1 MRLAFLLALLSASL
15 TALGSLAA
23 ESSLAAHPGAASAPR
38 VYHYAV
44 SSPSAE
50 IIITGASAPGV
61 ETGGSGRR
69 EVTSSVSGFGVA
81 AKGAARAEGALS
93 AGVAGTFKGD
103 QYTTRTLD
111 EDLVLYRRWGGESG
125 ELGPYWSRTNYARA
139 GNARRY
145 SALPPGNTAEHITT
159 IRVPAGTRIHEG
171 RAAAQADW
179 GVPGGG
185 SQVVFDEG
193 FRVPGSWVQP

>member
-1 MRLAFLLALLSASL
+1 MASV
-15 TALGSLAA
+15 
-23 ESSLAAHPGAASAPR
+23 ASALCLLQAFG
-38 VYHYAV
+38 YLAV
-44 SSPSAE
+44 PSAE
-50 IIITGASAPGV
+50 AAAAGYVYDQASSRATPSAQFLMVAPAASSAWA
-61 ETGGSGRR
+61 GSGR
-69 EVTSSVSGFGVA
+69 SSTPAIRLSRA
-81 AKGAARAEGALS
+81 AKAGARAEGALS
-93 AGVAGTFKGD
+93 AGVASTFKGG

-111 EDLVLYRRWGGESG
+111 EDLLLYRRWGGESG
-125 ELGPYWSRTNYARA
+125 ELGPYWSRTNYVRA

-159 IRVPAGTRIHEG
+159 IRVPAGTTIYEG
-171 RAAAQADW
+171 RAAAQAEW